1 MTNLFLTGQVGI
13 GKSTIL
19 QEVLEKLN
27 LSIGGYITEK
37 VDEDNIRTF
46 TVKSLYDGVEKYTIG
61 KVNKKNG
68 SRIFIKNLLAL
79 EWFQFLIKALKI
91 EML

>member
-27 LSIGGYITEK
+27 LSI
-37 VDEDNIRTF
+37 DQLLN
-46 TVKSLYDGVEKYTIG
+46 VK
-61 KVNKKNG
+61 
-68 SRIFIKNLLAL
+68 
-79 EWFQFLIKALKI
+79 
-91 EML
+91 M